1 MSSTPW
7 ARAALSHSAFIGIT
21 TEHLGGLVAELADPW
36 QASRESALRDR
47 RGRTRRRAQG
57 AGRHHEL
64 VFTDRVLVTL
74 VVLRLQI
81 PHAALAVLFGV
92 DRSTVTRAVREVR
105 PLLARRGYATPVGP
119 RLRTV
124 ADVFAYAAANGVT
137 LRADGSEIQVRR
149 PVANRPGRR
158 AFVSG
163 KKKQNTIKFTKWC
176 DQRGRTLLDSSFRPG
191 RMHDQTGLQTDGI
204 DDLFDQYPTVRCELD
219 SGYRGLHRDHPGQA
233 HVPPRKPKKDAP
245 ADQVKAWD
253 AARHAQSSRRI
264 CVEHAIADSK
274 NWRPLQRWLG
284 RRDDLAETILAIGS
298 LVSDRSAAW

>member
-1 MSSTPW
+1 M
-7 ARAALSHSAFIGIT
+7 SHSAFIGIT
-21 TEHLGGLVAELADPW
+21 SEHLGRLVAELAGPW
-36 QASRESALRDR
+36 QAGQESALRDR
-47 RGRTRRRAQG
+47 RGRDRRRAQG

-64 VFTDRVLVTL
+64 VFTDRVIVTL

-81 PHAALAVLFGV
+81 PHAGLAVLYGV

-105 PLLARRGYATPVGP
+105 PLLARRGYATSAGP
-119 RLRTV
+119 RLRTM

-149 PVANRPGRR
+149 PRANKPGRR

-176 DQRGRTLLDSSFRPG
+176 DKRGRTLLDSTFRPG

-204 DDLFDQYPTVRCELD
+204 DDLFDQYPDVECELD
-219 SGYRGLHRDHPGQA
+219 SGYRGLHRDHPDQA
-233 HVPPRKPKKDAP
+233 HVPPLKPKTGATT
-245 ADQVKAWD
+245 DQVTAWD
-253 AARHAQSSRRI
+253 TARHDQSSRRI
-264 CVEHAIADSK
+264 CVEHSIADSK

-284 RRDDLAETILAIGS
+284 RRDDLAQTILAVGS
-298 LVSDRSAAW
+298 LVSDRAAAW